1 MKNRKYDVVIIGA
14 GPSGSLCARNLAAQ
28 GYSVLLAEKR
38 PVVGSPVRCGEATGR
53 RSRLAQFVPVNEDYI
68 ETDLEGVILHGPGG
82 ITVRHDQGD
91 IGLML
96 DRKLFD
102 QDLARQAQAA
112 GAELS
117 LETRITDVKP
127 VVGDTRKVSAMIRE
141 SEAVELEASLVVGAD
156 GAEALAG
163 RWVGLKTRQLPP
175 HVCSAIE
182 FRVKA
187 EDANPRHLTFW
198 HGHDAINKGYI
209 WVFPKVKSG
218 VVNLGAGILTPK
230 LGAQNMHDLTME
242 YKRKLYP
249 DAEITEIH
257 GGAVPVSGSLAEYV
271 ADRFLLVGDAAHHTN
286 PLTGGGIMSGIVS
299 SDIASK
305 WIDKAFKAGRM
316 DAAYL
321 AQYRKDCW
329 KQFVA
334 NHEKQ
339 LRIRNF
345 VMGLDRKSQIGFY
358 SAFKGMVDAKLS
370 TSSKIAG
377 YARLASLA
385 LRNWKVT
392 RMAFFP
398 PK

>member
-1 MKNRKYDVVIIGA
+1 MKNRKYDVIVIGA
-14 GPSGSLCARNLAAQ
+14 GPAGSLCARNLAAQ

-38 PVVGSPVRCGEATGR
+38 PVVGAPVRCGEATGR
-53 RSRLAQFVPVNEDYI
+53 RSRLAQFVPINEDYI

-82 ITVRHDQGD
+82 VTVRHDQND
-91 IGLML
+91 VGLML

-127 VVGDTRKVSAMIRE
+127 VVGSTRRVTAIVRE
-141 SEAVELEASLVVGAD
+141 TESVELEASLVVGAD
-156 GAEALAG
+156 GAEALTG
-163 RWVGLKTRQLPP
+163 RWVGLKSRQLPP

-187 EDANPRHLTFW
+187 EDAHPRHLTFW
-198 HGHDAINKGYI
+198 HGHDDINKGYV
-209 WVFPKVKSG
+209 WVFPKEKSG

-230 LGAQNMHDLTME
+230 LGAKNMYDLTME
-242 YKRKLYP
+242 YKQKLYP
-249 DAEITEIH
+249 EAIIEEVH

-286 PLTGGGIMSGIVS
+286 PLTGGGIMAGIVS
-299 SDIASK
+299 ADIAST
-305 WIDKAFKAGRM
+305 WIDKAFKAGRF
-316 DAAYL
+316 DAGYL
-321 AQYRKDCW
+321 TQYRLDCW
-329 KQFVA
+329 KQFA
-334 NHEKQ
+334 GNHEKQ

-345 VMGLDRKSQIGFY
+345 MMGLDRKAQVGFY
-358 SAFKGMVDAKLS
+358 SAFKGMVDGKLSKRAKAMGYAKLLL
-370 TSSKIAG
+370 
-377 YARLASLA
+377 LAI
-385 LRNWKVT
+385 RNWGVT
-392 RMAFFP
+392 RKAFFP